1 VKLYDSVALT
11 LKHKGSEIHSIS
23 PDSTVYEA
31 LEKMAEKD
39 IGALVVLKGTDLV
52 GIFTERDYARQVIL
66 KGRFSRET
74 KVHEVMSSP
83 VRTVNSKTTVDDCM
97 RLMTTERCR
106 HLPIVDE
113 EKLVGVVS
121 IGDLVNHIITAQ
133 DFTIHQ
139 LEDYITG
146 KYPG

>member
-1 VKLYDSVALT
+1 LKLSDSVALT
-11 LKHKGSEIHSIS
+11 LKHKGSEVHSIS

-31 LEKMAEKD
+31 LVKMAEKD
-39 IGALVVLKGTDLV
+39 IGALVVMKGTDLV

-83 VRTVNSKTTVDDCM
+83 VRTTNSKTTVDDCM

-113 EKLVGVVS
+113 DKLVGVVS

-146 KYPG
+146 KYPA